1 MTIISPPMNPIA
13 CLVASTAVL
22 GLAVPLHAQ
31 VDWADWSTSAFFEAA
46 EISDVTRCL
55 QAGPN
60 PGARYEG
67 GLTPLHVA
75 AATGNAEAIAAL
87 ADAGANL
94 EAREENGIT
103 PLYMAAAFGNAEVI
117 ATLAAAGAE
126 PYPAEAAAGA
136 GTAAR
141 PGAGLWP

>member
-1 MTIISPPMNPIA
+1 MNPIA

-31 VDWADWSTSAFFEAA
+31 VDCADWSTSAFFEAA

-55 QAGPN
+55 QAGAN

-67 GLTPLHVA
+67 GFTPLHVA

-117 ATLAAAGAE
+117 ATLAAAALEARGENGFTPLHAAVAAE
-126 PYPAEAAAGA
+126 NAEES
-136 GTAAR
+136 
-141 PGAGLWP
+141 